1 MNSLDRTLEM
11 FAREEPDAAAVQEA
25 QRKLEAR
32 LADVGSKSGA
42 RKTRRVGG
50 WLAATASAAAVLVAT
65 LWLPL
70 ASTTAL
76 AFSDVQKHFSDF
88 RTLRFEMTQ
97 TIGGQQA
104 APIRVATNRAG
115 DARTDIG
122 DDLTVIVNAAEH
134 RVLTLVHDQR
144 IAVQHPVGSEVGD
157 VDSLDWM
164 EDIREFQGAATRLP
178 QPREIDG
185 KTAHGWQLRVQNLDI
200 VLWATADGLPLE
212 MQMKGSAEMRFDFRF
227 EFDVP
232 LPPETFSTAIPDG
245 YSRAEAE
252 D

>member
-32 LADVGSKSGA
+32 LADVSSKSGT

-50 WLAATASAAAVLVAT
+50 WLAATASAAAVLVAA

-97 TIGGQQA
+97 TIAGQQG

-115 DARTDIG
+115 DARTEIG

-134 RVLTLVHDQR
+134 RVLTLVHNQR
-144 IAVQHPVGSEVGD
+144 IAVQHPVDSEVED

-178 QPREIDG
+178 QPRQIDG
-185 KTAHGWQLRVQNLDI
+185 QTAHGWQLRVENLDI

-227 EFDVP
+227 EFDAP

-245 YSRAEAE
+245 YSRAQAE

>member
-1 MNSLDRTLEM
+1 MNSLDRTLEL
-11 FAREEPDAAAVQEA
+11 FAREEPDAGAVHEA

-32 LADVGSKSGA
+32 LADVGSKTGA

-50 WLAATASAAAVLVAT
+50 WLAATASAAAVLAAA
-65 LWLPL
+65 LWIPL
-70 ASTTAL
+70 APTTAL
-76 AFSDVQKHFSDF
+76 AFGDVQEHFQNF
-88 RTLRFEMTQ
+88 RTLRFVMTQ
-97 TIGGQQA
+97 EIAGQPG
-104 APIRVATNRAG
+104 APIRVATNRTG

-122 DDLTVIVNAAEH
+122 EDLSVIVNAAER
-134 RVLTLVHDQR
+134 RVLTLVHGQH
-144 IAVQHPVGSEVGD
+144 IAVEHPLDSEVGD

-164 EDIREFQGAATRLP
+164 EDIRDFQGAAVRLP
-178 QPREIDG
+178 GTRTIDG
-185 KTAHGWQLRVQNLDI
+185 RTTHGWQLRAQNLDI

-212 MQMKGSAEMRFDFRF
+212 MQMNGGAQMRFDFRF

-232 LPPETFSTAIPDG
+232 LPPETFSTAIPAG